1 MRLPKI
7 LGPGLRR
14 GDAEAPSSPRG
25 RPGSSVVYWFAALLG
40 LCACATAQPAAER
53 SLVLTAMA
61 PVYELTEPL
70 LADTNID
77 LQLIPDAPRTMQA
90 QLTLF
95 TRQAERY
102 ADTFARADA
111 VISIGRLWTADPLY
125 TTARQFNIRVVAIDA
140 SKPWSHQLD
149 GVSVANSPVTNAVSP
164 YFWLSPSN
172 VIRMLD
178 IVGTDL
184 QRLYPEDAA
193 TIKSNLEREKA
204 AYLQLKADFER
215 RFSAIDDPFVYA
227 LADEFV
233 YLTSDVGL
241 FVEDYFVKQDIDW
254 TAEDYANL
262 TNAIEDSGVRV
273 VIHKWEPSA
282 EIAQAVTTAGAML
295 VVLDTLETTEDFRVG
310 LERNLDKLIDAL
322 QSP

>member
-1 MRLPKI
+1 
-7 LGPGLRR
+7 
-14 GDAEAPSSPRG
+14 
-25 RPGSSVVYWFAALLG
+25 
-40 LCACATAQPAAER
+40 
-53 SLVLTAMA
+53 MA

-70 LADTNID
+70 LAGTNIT
-77 LQLIPDAPRTMQA
+77 LELLPDSPRTMQA

-102 ADTFARADA
+102 AEPFTRADA
-111 VISIGRLWTADPLY
+111 VISIGRLWTADPFY

-178 IVGTDL
+178 IVGSDL
-184 QRLYPEDAA
+184 QRLYPDDAA
-193 TIKSNLEREKA
+193 QIEANLQREKA
-204 AYLQLKADFER
+204 AYLQLKADFEQ

-262 TNAIEDSGVRV
+262 TAAIENSGVHV
-273 VIHKWEPSA
+273 VIHKWEPAA
-282 EIAQAVTTAGAML
+282 EIAQAIADAGATL
-295 VVLDTLETTEDFRVG
+295 VVLDTLEVTDDFRAG
-310 LERNLDKLIDAL
+310 LQQNLDKLLTAL
-322 QSP
+322 PVP

>member
-1 MRLPKI
+1 MKRSLLVLLLALCSRTFAQP
-7 LGPGLRR
+7 
-14 GDAEAPSSPRG
+14 EAP
-25 RPGSSVVYWFAALLG
+25 
-40 LCACATAQPAAER
+40 
-53 SLVLTAMA
+53 LVLTALA
-61 PVYELTEPL
+61 PVHELAEPL
-70 LADTNID
+70 LAGTSVE
-77 LQLIPDAPRTMQA
+77 LQLLPDTARTMQA

-102 ADTFARADA
+102 AETFARADA

-125 TTARQFNIRVVAIDA
+125 TTARQFNIRVVALDA

-178 IVGTDL
+178 IIGTDL
-184 QRLYPEDAA
+184 QRLYPADAA
-193 TIKSNLEREKA
+193 TIKGNLEREKA
-204 AYLQLKADFER
+204 AYLQLKADFEN

-254 TAEDYANL
+254 TTEDYANL
-262 TNAIEDSGVRV
+262 TQAIADSGVRV
-273 VIHKWEPSA
+273 VIHKWDPAA
-282 EIAQAVTTAGAML
+282 EITRAITEAGATL
-295 VVLDTLETTEDFRVG
+295 VVLDTLETSTDFRAG
-310 LERNLDKLIDAL
+310 LQQNLDSLLTAL
-322 QSP
+322 EQP

>member
-1 MRLPKI
+1 
-7 LGPGLRR
+7 
-14 GDAEAPSSPRG
+14 
-25 RPGSSVVYWFAALLG
+25 
-40 LCACATAQPAAER
+40 
-53 SLVLTAMA
+53 MA

-70 LADTNID
+70 VADTNID
-77 LQLIPDAPRTMQA
+77 LQLLPDSPRTMQA

-102 ADTFARADA
+102 ADTFTRADA

-149 GVSVANSPVTNAVSP
+149 GVSVANSPVTNSVSP

-178 IVGTDL
+178 IIGTDL
-184 QRLYPEDAA
+184 QRLYPADAA
-193 TIKSNLEREKA
+193 TIKRNLEREKA

-233 YLTSDVGL
+233 YLTSDAGL

-254 TAEDYANL
+254 TTDDYAAL
-262 TNAIEDSGVRV
+262 TQAIADSGVHV

-282 EIAQAVTTAGAML
+282 RIAQAIADAGATL
-295 VVLDTLETTEDFRVG
+295 VVLDTLEVSDDFRAG
-310 LERNLDKLIDAL
+310 LQHNLDRLLDAL
-322 QSP
+322 QQP